1 MGKVCIWFGGAALA
15 LFIGYATVPSNT
27 ASWVIAVLWW
37 GFIVAGVAF
46 FLTGFI
52 SLILIARR
60 HQNQLTKRGQTVDE
74 SKEEKQFKLDVGKL
88 LLDGKEILVD
98 LERMYAQ
105 LDWSGAVSP
114 ELKCEMWYKDA
125 SKTLQNTDY
134 DRLWFE
140 NKEGLDYRTANKSD
154 YVEACKY
161 GLGRLEYIKQLIFDK
176 EGSQLSQVN
185 GTQIN
190 VVPEPKP
197 ELKPMIHDYEFDWA
211 GGQGYPPKRSEEDK
225 ALWLRLGVT
234 FKMNQ
239 NMRIETLYLLLS
251 GDPIKP
257 EGKEPYGYYIYFEM
271 PQQVKAD
278 DVRTIQLVTSAK
290 RKKWG
295 SDPMEIPIL
304 TK

>member
-161 GLGRLEYIKQLIFDK
+161 GLDRLEYIKQLIFDK

-239 NMRIETLYLLLS
+239 NMRIETFYLLLS

-271 PQQVKAD
+271 PQQVKAG